1 MANPLDDPATTAKYP
16 AMPSPKTLNL
26 ANLEALGA
34 ARLAALLLELAQGD
48 ALAKRRLRMELAS
61 ASGGGEDVAQQVHK
75 RLVAIGKAKAFVDW
89 HKIKPLAHD
98 IDMQRRA
105 IVDHVAPTDPARA
118 FELMARLIALARP
131 VYERCDDSNGA
142 IAAIFDSALADLAP
156 LATTARL
163 PVGTLVDRVFEG
175 VCDNGYGQHDGLIAL
190 MAPALG
196 DAGLGQLKARFE
208 ALGKTPPVRPPDKER
223 RVIGYGSG
231 GPMYADELDARSH
244 ARTVHSALTDI
255 ADALGDVDSFIAQHP
270 ADARRNPAIAAEI
283 AERLLAAGRG
293 DEAMLAIEAAAA
305 TRHKGGYWPDWDR
318 VRIAVLE
325 ALGRN
330 EAAQDGRWD
339 LFAAA
344 LDENY
349 LRAYLKRLPDFD
361 DIEAEARA
369 MAHVRAF
376 PSFHHALHFLVAW
389 PNVEAAAAMVL
400 ARAAEIDGN
409 HYEVLTPA
417 ADALEQR
424 HPLAATLLL
433 RAMID
438 FALEKA
444 RHKRYP
450 HAARHLLSCE
460 SLARRIDDFGAHPDH
475 SSYLATLKTHHGRK
489 SGFWQA

>member
-1 MANPLDDPATTAKYP
+1 
-16 AMPSPKTLNL
+16 MPSPKTLNL
-26 ANLEALGA
+26 PNLEALGA
-34 ARLAALLLELAQGD
+34 ARLAALLLDLAQGD
-48 ALAKRRLRMELAS
+48 AVAKRRLRMELAS
-61 ASGGGEDVAQQVHK
+61 ASGSDDAADQIHK
-75 RLVAIGKAKAFVDW
+75 RPVSIGKARSFVDW
-89 HKIKPLAHD
+89 HKVKPLAHD

-105 IVDHVAPTDPARA
+105 IVEHVAPTDPVRV

-131 VYERCDDSNGA
+131 VYERCDDSNGT
-142 IAAIFDSALADLAP
+142 IAAIFVSALTDLAP
-156 LATTARL
+156 LATAARL
-163 PVGTLVDRVFEG
+163 PVGTLVDRVFDG
-175 VCDNGYGQHDGLIAL
+175 VCDNGYGQYDGLIAL

-196 DAGLGQLKARFE
+196 DAGLRLLKARFE
-208 ALGKTPPVRPPDKER
+208 ALAKTPPVRPPDKER

-231 GPMYADELDARSH
+231 GPIYADDLDARTH
-244 ARTVHSALTDI
+244 KHIVHSALTDI

-270 ADARRNPAIAAEI
+270 ADDRRNPAIAAEI
-283 AERLLAAGRG
+283 AERLLAAGRKE
-293 DEAMLAIEAAAA
+293 EAMLAIEAAAG
-305 TRHKGGYWPDWDR
+305 TRRKGGYCPDWDR
-318 VRIAVLE
+318 VRIDVLE

-330 EAAQDGRWD
+330 EEAQGSRWD
-339 LFAAA
+339 LFADA
-344 LDENY
+344 LNVSY

-369 MAHVRAF
+369 IAHVRAF

-389 PNVEAAAAMVL
+389 PNVAAAASMIL
-400 ARAAEIDGN
+400 ARADEIDGN

-444 RHKRYP
+444 RNKRYR
-450 HAARHLLSCE
+450 HAARHLQSCE
-460 SLARRIDDFGAHPDH
+460 SLAHRIDDFGPHPDH
-475 SSYLATLKTHHGRK
+475 SAYLANLKAHHGRK